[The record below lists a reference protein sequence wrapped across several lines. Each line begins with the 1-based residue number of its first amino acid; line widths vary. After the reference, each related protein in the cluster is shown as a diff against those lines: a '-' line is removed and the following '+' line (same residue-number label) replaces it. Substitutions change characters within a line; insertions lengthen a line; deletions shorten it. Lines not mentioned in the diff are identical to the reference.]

1 METKF
6 LNAGSFF
13 SSAPSTSALSHRSA
27 ATAGNF
33 GDRHG
38 AQDSN
43 KRKTLYTLN
52 KLIIQNMPTA
62 IMKIAITEL
71 E

>member
-1 METKF
+1 METPF
-6 LNAGSFF
+6 LNAESFF

-27 ATAGNF
+27 ATAGTF

-43 KRKTLYTLN
+43 KRNTLYILHKTIL
-52 KLIIQNMPTA
+52 QNMRMA
-62 IMKIAITEL
+62 IMKIAITQL